1 MRILLAII
9 ISTLILCSCNMNK
22 VKYQTD
28 IESVVKKAKNN
39 VGELTQ
45 KDWELADQ
53 KIEKFKEDFE
63 LKKDQMT
70 KEERDKANELMGRYA
85 GIRLKGI
92 GNQLK
97 ETISDFGKQME
108 GAMKELT
115 DTTEK

>member
-9 ISTLILCSCNMNK
+9 ISTLILCSCNMHK
-22 VKYQTD
+22 VKYQSD

-45 KDWELADQ
+45 KDWELSDQ

-63 LKKDQMT
+63 LKKNQMT
-70 KEERDKANELMGRYA
+70 KEERDKSNELIGKYSA
-85 GIRLKGI
+85 IRLKSI

-97 ETISDFGKQME
+97 ETISDLVSRW
-108 GAMKELT
+108 KEL
-115 DTTEK
+115 